1 MMLRPCLPLLV
12 AICLAASAPFARAQS
27 HAAHA
32 PSTPPPGR
40 MELPWHAD
48 LLHALPRH
56 AVSMDVHGTPLQCS
70 GVDLVDVL
78 RRAGAMPAD
87 PLRGAHLARHV
98 EVRAR
103 DGYTVV
109 FSLGELDPTLGKQR
123 VYVTDQCEGKPLP
136 ADAGPARLLIPGDA
150 RPARSARQI
159 QTFVIE

>member
-1 MMLRPCLPLLV
+1 MTLRPCLPLLF
-12 AICLAASAPFARAQS
+12 AICLVPSALSAQAQS

-40 MELPWHAD
+40 MELPWRAD
-48 LLHALPRH
+48 LLQGLPRH
-56 AVSMDVHGTPLQCS
+56 AVSMDVHGTPFQCS
-70 GVDLVDVL
+70 GVDFVDVL
-78 RRAGAMPAD
+78 RRAGAMPVD
-87 PLRGAHLARHV
+87 PLRGAHLARRV

-123 VYVTDQCEGKPLP
+123 VYVADQCDGKPLP
-136 ADAGPARLLIPGDA
+136 AEAGPARLLIPGDS

-159 QTFVIE
+159 QTFIIE

>member
-1 MMLRPCLPLLV
+1 MQLRPRLPLLI
-12 AICLAASAPFARAQS
+12 AICLVSPVLPALAQS

-48 LLHALPRH
+48 LLQGLPRH
-56 AVSMDVHGTPLQCS
+56 AVSMDVHGTALTCS

-123 VYVTDQCEGKPLP
+123 VYVADQCDGKPLP
-136 ADAGPARLLIPGDA
+136 ADAAPARLLIPGDS

-159 QTFVIE
+159 QTFIIE

>member
-1 MMLRPCLPLLV
+1 MNLRPCLPLLIAAYV
-12 AICLAASAPFARAQS
+12 ATGSLSAAAQS
-27 HAAHA
+27 HGAHA

-40 MELPWHAD
+40 IELPWSAE
-48 LLHALPRH
+48 LLHNLPRH
-56 AVSMDVHGTPLQCS
+56 DVGMEVHGRALQCS
-70 GVDLVDVL
+70 GVDLVDLL

-87 PLRGAHLARHV
+87 PLRGAHLARRV
-98 EVRAR
+98 EVRAC

-123 VYVTDQCEGKPLP
+123 VYVADQCDGKPLP
-136 ADAGPARLLIPGDA
+136 ADAGPARLLIPSDA

>member
-1 MMLRPCLPLLV
+1 MTRRPCLPFLF
-12 AICLAASAPFARAQS
+12 AISLIPSALPVHAQS

-32 PSTPPPGR
+32 PSTPPTGR
-40 MELPWHAD
+40 MELPWHVD
-48 LLHALPRH
+48 LLQGLPRH
-56 AVSMDVHGTPLQCS
+56 TVSMDVHGKAMTCS

-87 PLRGAHLARHV
+87 PLRGTDLARHV

-123 VYVTDQCEGKPLP
+123 VYVTDQCDGKPLP
-136 ADAGPARLLIPGDA
+136 ADAGPARLLIPGDT
-150 RPARSARQI
+150 RPARSARQV
-159 QTFVIE
+159 QTFIIE